1 MRNRDALFAAAAA
14 LGGLAGA
21 VIATRVAQAYQ
32 RDQRIALARLTAQSD
47 LLPTARGPVEYAEAP
62 RSPGAPGTGGAAAG
76 RPAVL
81 VIHGAAGGFDQSLH
95 TVSVLGEAGLRFIA
109 PSRFGYL
116 RSPLP
121 PNATPEAQADTLAA
135 LLDALGI
142 EQAAVLAVS
151 AGGMTAA
158 AFALRHPQR
167 LWALALVSAITRPL
181 VVSEPS
187 VQALTGLVLRS
198 DFAFWAIRQG
208 GLRLAGRTTG
218 LSAAEQARLEAD
230 PEARRALEGILDMD
244 PISRRRDGILNDTV
258 QAEVLPEWP
267 LAQIAAPTLVIHGT
281 ADPLVPYSVG
291 QAAAAAIPG
300 AQLLAL
306 EGAGHLGWFTHAAE
320 ARPATLAFLA
330 AHAPR

>member
-1 MRNRDALFAAAAA
+1 MKNRDALFAAAAA

-32 RDQRIALARLTAQSD
+32 RDQRIALARLAAQSD
-47 LLPTARGPVEYAEAP
+47 VIQTARGPVEYAEAP
-62 RSPGAPGTGGAAAG
+62 RSRQAPGAGGAEAG
-76 RPAVL
+76 WPAVL
-81 VIHGAAGGFDQSLH
+81 VLHGAAGGYDQSLH
-95 TVSVLGEAGLRFIA
+95 TVSVLGEPGLRFIA

-121 PNATPEAQADTLAA
+121 PNATPEAQADTLVA
-135 LLDALGI
+135 LLDALGV
-142 EQAAVLAVS
+142 EKVAVLAVS
-151 AGGMTAA
+151 AGGMTATA
-158 AFALRHPQR
+158 LALRHPDR

-187 VQALTGLVLRS
+187 LQALTGIVLRS

-208 GLRLAGRTTG
+208 GLALVGRTTG
-218 LSAAEQARLEAD
+218 LSADEQARLEAD
-230 PEARRALEGILDMD
+230 PAARRALSGLIDMD
-244 PISRRRDGILNDTV
+244 PISRRRDGILNDIV
-258 QAEVLPEWP
+258 QAEVLPDWP

-281 ADPLVPYSVG
+281 ADPLVPYTVG

-306 EGAGHLGWFTHAAE
+306 EGAGHLGWFTRAAE
-320 ARPATLAFLA
+320 VRPATLAFLA
-330 AHAPR
+330 AHRPR